1 MELSVIIVNYNGEK
15 YLKNC
20 LDSLKDKLR
29 DIVYEIVVI
38 DNASA
43 DGSIAFIKEH
53 YPGVV
58 LIESK
63 DNHGFGR
70 GNNRAVSHAKGEY
83 LLLLNNDTI
92 IQDKLQPVLQVLKN
106 DSGIGAVG
114 IKMLDGSGKYLAAA
128 GNFPYVGNLFRLKN
142 MFHLGKEFKTGIF
155 TKTSYEVDW
164 LTGSFIML
172 PKKVYVEI
180 GGFDEDYFMYV
191 EDVDFNKKIADR
203 GYKRIFLPNYS
214 YLHFVGYNSS
224 KDILILNS
232 LDLYIS
238 KNLQGINRLLA
249 VVSLSF
255 NKGVKQIK
263 KLFKVKKA

>member
-20 LDSLKDKLR
+20 LDSLKDKLQG
-29 DIVYEIVVI
+29 IVYEVIII
-38 DNASA
+38 DNAST
-43 DGSIAFIKEH
+43 DGSITFIKQ
-53 YPGVV
+53 YYQSIV

-63 DNHGFGR
+63 DNLGFGR
-70 GNNRAVSHAKGEY
+70 GNNRAVDHAKGEY

-92 IQDKLQPVLQVLKN
+92 IQDKLQPVLQILKGN
-106 DSGIGAVG
+106 PGIGAVG
-114 IKMLDGSGKYLAAA
+114 IKMLNGNGKYLAAA
-128 GNFPYVGNLFRLKN
+128 GNFPYAGNLFRLKN

-172 PKKVYVEI
+172 PKKVYVKI

-191 EDVDFNKKIADR
+191 EDVDFNKKIAER
-203 GYKRIFLPNYS
+203 GYKRVFLPNYS

-224 KDILILNS
+224 KDNLILNS
-232 LDLYIS
+232 LDLYID
-238 KNLQGINRLLA
+238 KHLHGTNRLLA
-249 VVSLSF
+249 IMSLSF
-255 NKGVKQIK
+255 NKGIKCIK
-263 KLFKVKKA
+263 KLFK